1 MLKPNKLANNNFLSS
16 LDLSTDEVLHIL
28 DLANN
33 FKNKKLNIDLGNKVL
48 GLIFDKSSTRTRVSF
63 QVAMTRLGGTT
74 IDLNPTTSQIGRGE
88 PIKDTARVLS
98 RYCDVIAIRTFDHS
112 DLEEYAK
119 WSTKPVINALTDL
132 EHPCQALADFMTIK
146 EEFLDF
152 KDVVLTFIGD
162 GNNVA
167 NSLILCGALLGVEV
181 RIACP
186 KGYEPN
192 SLLIDK
198 AYEIYKNK
206 NLLKI
211 TNDPN
216 TAVLGANVLYT
227 DVWSSM
233 GEENQK
239 EEKDKYLPSFFISQ
253 ILDVVTL
260 EKLKFSKADIAKTKL
275 LRKWHLFLKNKNI
288 AQLDEFDRFKLHQ
301 ELEMFLP
308 SFIFYLPQNSQLDWL
323 HKWRD
328 NDDKLFHPSNLVN
341 GDLIK
346 KNLEIKDGPILGEL
360 LQYLSQE
367 LAYKRLNNFD
377 EAIYKAKQW
386 IEQNAPKCD

>member
-1 MLKPNKLANNNFLSS
+1 MLNPIKLVKKDFLSS
-16 LDLSTDEVLHIL
+16 LDTTTEEFLKIL
-28 DLANN
+28 EIAKN
-33 FKNKKLNIDLGNKVL
+33 FKNKDLNIELKNKVL

-63 QVAMTRLGGTT
+63 QVAMSRIGGTT

-98 RYCDVIAIRTFDHS
+98 RYCDVIAIRTFDHT

-119 WSTKPVINALTDL
+119 WSSKPVINALTDL
-132 EHPCQALADFMTIK
+132 EHPCQALADFLTIH

-186 KGYEPN
+186 QGYEPKSFIIN
-192 SLLIDK
+192 R
-198 AYEIYKNK
+198 AREIYRNK

-211 TNDPN
+211 TNDPIE
-216 TAVLGANVLYT
+216 AVKGANVLYT

-239 EEKDKYLPSFFISQ
+239 EEKDRN
-253 ILDVVTL
+253 
-260 EKLKFSKADIAKTKL
+260 FSGFMID
-275 LRKWHLFLKNKNI
+275 
-288 AQLDEFDRFKLHQ
+288 
-301 ELEMFLP
+301 
-308 SFIFYLPQNSQLDWL
+308 
-323 HKWRD
+323 
-328 NDDKLFHPSNLVN
+328 SNLLKSA
-341 GDLIK
+341 D
-346 KNLEIKDGPILGEL
+346 
-360 LQYLSQE
+360 
-367 LAYKRLNNFD
+367 R
-377 EAIYKAKQW
+377 EAIVLHCLPAYRNKEITDAVMESEKSRIFQQA
-386 IEQNAPKCD
+386 ENRLHAQQALLACLLS

>member
-1 MLKPNKLANNNFLSS
+1 MLKPTKLVNNNFLSS
-16 LDLSTDEVLHIL
+16 LDLSTNEVFHIL
-28 DLANN
+28 ELSKD
-33 FKNKKLNIDLGNKVL
+33 FKNKKLNFDLKNKVL

-63 QVAMTRLGGTT
+63 QVAMSRLGGTT
-74 IDLNPTTSQIGRGE
+74 IDLNPRTSQIGRGE

-98 RYCDVIAIRTFDHS
+98 RYCDALAIRTFSQS

-132 EHPCQALADFMTIK
+132 EHPCQALADFLTIH

-167 NSLILCGALLGVEV
+167 NSLILCGALLGVEI

-192 SLLIDK
+192 TSVIKK
-198 AYEIYKNK
+198 AQEIYKDS

-211 TNDPN
+211 TNDLN

-233 GEENQK
+233 GEESRK
-239 EEKDKYLPSFFISQ
+239 EDKDKDFN
-253 ILDVVTL
+253 
-260 EKLKFSKADIAKTKL
+260 KFTIDNNLVSKADDDAIILHCLPAYRGKEITNEAFESEKSRIFHQAENRMHAQQAL
-275 LRKWHLFLKNKNI
+275 L
-288 AQLDEFDRFKLHQ
+288 AC
-301 ELEMFLP
+301 
-308 SFIFYLPQNSQLDWL
+308 
-323 HKWRD
+323 
-328 NDDKLFHPSNLVN
+328 
-341 GDLIK
+341 
-346 KNLEIKDGPILGEL
+346 L
-360 LQYLSQE
+360 LS
-367 LAYKRLNNFD
+367 
-377 EAIYKAKQW
+377 
-386 IEQNAPKCD
+386 

>member
-1 MLKPNKLANNNFLSS
+1 MRKPNKLANYNFLSS
-16 LDLSTDEVLHIL
+16 LDLSTEEVLHIL
-28 DLANN
+28 DLAND
-33 FKNKKLNIDLGNKVL
+33 FKNKNLNIDLGNKVL

-112 DLEEYAK
+112 DLEEYAR

-132 EHPCQALADFMTIK
+132 EHPCQALADFLTIH

-152 KDVVLTFIGD
+152 RNVVLTFIGD

-167 NSLILCGALLGVEV
+167 HSLILCGALLGIEI

-186 KGYEPN
+186 KGYEPDPFV
-192 SLLIDK
+192 IKK
-198 AYEIYKNK
+198 AREIYEND

-211 TNDPN
+211 TNNPHV
-216 TAVLGANVLYT
+216 AAKGSNVLYT

-239 EEKDKYLPSFFISQ
+239 KEKDEDFNGFTIDSDLVRQAEKDAIILHCLPAYRNKEITDSAMESENSRIFQ
-253 ILDVVTL
+253 QAENRLHVQQG
-260 EKLKFSKADIAKTKL
+260 L
-275 LRKWHLFLKNKNI
+275 L
-288 AQLDEFDRFKLHQ
+288 AC
-301 ELEMFLP
+301 
-308 SFIFYLPQNSQLDWL
+308 
-323 HKWRD
+323 
-328 NDDKLFHPSNLVN
+328 
-341 GDLIK
+341 
-346 KNLEIKDGPILGEL
+346 L
-360 LQYLSQE
+360 LS
-367 LAYKRLNNFD
+367 
-377 EAIYKAKQW
+377 
-386 IEQNAPKCD
+386 

>member
-16 LDLSTDEVLHIL
+16 LDLSKEEVLHIL
-28 DLANN
+28 NLANN
-33 FKNKKLNIDLGNKVL
+33 FKNKKLNIDLGNKIL
-48 GLIFDKSSTRTRVSF
+48 GLIFDKASTRTRVSF
-63 QVAMTRLGGTT
+63 QVAMTKLGGTT
-74 IDLNPTTSQIGRGE
+74 IDLIPTTSQIGRGE

-98 RYCDVIAIRTFDHS
+98 RYCDVIAIRTFDHL

-132 EHPCQALADFMTIK
+132 EHPCQALADFLTIK

-192 SLLIDK
+192 PLVIK
-198 AYEIYKNK
+198 RAYEIYKNED
-206 NLLKI
+206 LLKI

-233 GEENQK
+233 GEENQQ
-239 EEKDKYLPSFFISQ
+239 EEKDKFFNGFTIDKD
-253 ILDVVTL
+253 LV
-260 EKLKFSKADIAKTKL
+260 SKAE
-275 LRKWHLFLKNKNI
+275 KNAIILHCLPAYRSKEI
-288 AQLDEFDRFKLHQ
+288 TDEAF
-301 ELEMFLP
+301 E
-308 SFIFYLPQNSQLDWL
+308 S
-323 HKWRD
+323 
-328 NDDKLFHPSNLVN
+328 
-341 GDLIK
+341 K
-346 KNLEIKDGPILGEL
+346 KNRIFEQAENRLHAQQALLSCIL
-360 LQYLSQE
+360 S
-367 LAYKRLNNFD
+367 
-377 EAIYKAKQW
+377 
-386 IEQNAPKCD
+386 

>member
-1 MLKPNKLANNNFLSS
+1 MIKPNKLASNNFLSS
-16 LDLSTDEVLHIL
+16 LDLSTDELIHIL
-28 DLANN
+28 EIAKN
-33 FKNKKLNIDLGNKVL
+33 FKNKNLNIRLEDKVL

-74 IDLNPTTSQIGRGE
+74 IDLNPNTSQIGRGE

-98 RYCDVIAIRTFDHS
+98 RYCDVLAIRTFNQS
-112 DLEEYAK
+112 DLEEYAR

-132 EHPCQALADFMTIK
+132 EHPCQALADFLTIQ
-146 EEFLDF
+146 EEFHDF

-192 SLLIDK
+192 SLVIKK

-206 NLLKI
+206 NMLKFI
-211 TNDPN
+211 NDPF
-216 TAVLGANVLYT
+216 TAVNGANVLYT

-239 EEKDKYLPSFFISQ
+239 DEKDKAFNGFTI
-253 ILDVVTL
+253 D
-260 EKLKFSKADIAKTKL
+260 
-275 LRKWHLFLKNKNI
+275 
-288 AQLDEFDRFKLHQ
+288 
-301 ELEMFLP
+301 
-308 SFIFYLPQNSQLDWL
+308 
-323 HKWRD
+323 
-328 NDDKLFHPSNLVN
+328 SNLVSKAHE
-341 GDLIK
+341 DAIILHCLPAYRSKEITDEVFESK
-346 KNLEIKDGPILGEL
+346 KNRIFDQAENRLHAQQAL
-360 LQYLSQE
+360 LSCL
-367 LAYKRLNNFD
+367 L
-377 EAIYKAKQW
+377 
-386 IEQNAPKCD
+386 